1 MTPDTRLLI
10 ENLYFKELLNEEIQ
24 FFEQYESLLG
34 ERTKEFFDVYCEG
47 LAFQKA
53 LILELECV
61 QITDQ
66 ILQEKFGDQFAAK
79 VAGFGAKAG
88 AKVLNLATGGKWGGT
103 LGDKLRN
110 KMMKGVSPEEW
121 DTRTYLTSR
130 NKNFVRSVGDYL
142 GQLKTFDKTLP
153 DKVGLVPVKMSG
165 WAGGIWQKGKQI
177 LGGAGD
183 TALAGLAVP
192 GAALTGTVFA
202 GVGGTEKLLRKLNEL
217 FDAEWKKL
225 QNLKPVQDFDRL
237 FEVKKK
243 LLRDKLSKLD
253 STGKETSAIIST
265 IDALGKYGREN
276 PIKSGIIIGLL
287 TFATAIGAGTLGLV
301 TLTAAQLPLLL
312 GAIAFVLNTGFELLT
327 GQSASSAVG
336 SGIKTGIGTAA
347 GSAVGGVA
355 GAALSENN
363 SLKLTDIVNNILS
376 EADETPATSGS
387 PAVPTNPTTP
397 AAPAA
402 LNPNQ
407 VKAVENLKL
416 NLVKEISTYLKDIA
430 KTFKVKG
437 SSTQQLIDNLKKIPQ
452 AKSAV
457 DILES
462 LMAEFPKYKLDF
474 PADVVVDEKE
484 AATPPTPATPDGGG
498 GGGQGGGGGGGGQ
511 GGGGGGQGGGG
522 GGGQGGGDTPPGT
535 TPPGTTPPGTT
546 PPGTTPPGTTPPGT
560 TPPGTTPPGT
570 TPPGTTPPGTTPPGT
585 TPPGTTPPGTTP
597 PGTTPPDGTT
607 PAVPGT
613 TAAPTPDQ
621 IKMVKAF
628 LSKVNDV
635 SGFLK
640 NIDPNT
646 VDLVKL
652 RPVLLTSLDLFDIIV
667 GGKYSAVKV
676 NKNIDGLFYV
686 ALRPPQVQQG
696 QPAAGVVKEA
706 AQTNIPLNK
715 ASIQILQKLKK
726 NPLVAGGVLQ
736 RLQKLMTINPA
747 NPNDAKNVQLFL
759 RLVRDSIMT
768 KTDQI
773 VRKSVGT
780 NTGVLRKEFL
790 SEAITSSDMTMF
802 INEFNLLVSDLV
814 ALIQQLRNI
823 NLAAKPQAAVKDGHS
838 LVGKGNDGIGEND
851 VYQFTNNKWYYFGK
865 IDQLKAT
872 GETVKDPELLKDLS
886 IVAGNRDDSD
896 KVKKAKDVSKQTPK
910 QSSEKKPTTPEKDK
924 GSETKPEEPKK

>member
-88 AKVLNLATGGKWGGT
+88 AKVLNLATGGKLGGT

-336 SGIKTGIGTAA
+336 SGIKTGISTAA
-347 GSAVGGVA
+347 GSAVGGGV

-363 SLKLTDIVNNILS
+363 SLKLTQIVNNILS

-498 GGGQGGGGGGGGQ
+498 GGGQGGGGGGQ
-511 GGGGGGQGGGG
+511 GGGGGN
-522 GGGQGGGDTPPGT
+522 P
-535 TPPGTTPPGTT
+535 
-546 PPGTTPPGTTPPGT
+546 
-560 TPPGTTPPGT
+560 
-570 TPPGTTPPGTTPPGT
+570 PPGT

-597 PGTTPPDGTT
+597 PGTTPPDGTDPSAPGTT
-607 PAVPGT
+607 PKVGST

-621 IKMVKAF
+621 IKMVKSF

-635 SGFLK
+635 SGFLR

-736 RLQKLMTINPA
+736 RLQKLMTVNPA

-780 NTGVLRKEFL
+780 NTGVMRKEFL
-790 SEAITSSDMTMF
+790 SEAITSSDITIF
-802 INEFNLLVSDLV
+802 INEFNMLVSDLV

-872 GETVKDPELLKDLS
+872 GETVKDSELLKDLS

-896 KVKKAKDVSKQTPK
+896 KVKKAKDASKQTPK

>member
-24 FFEQYESLLG
+24 FFEQYESLLAD
-34 ERTKEFFDVYCEG
+34 RTKEFFDIYCEG

-560 TPPGTTPPGT
+560 TPP
-570 TPPGTTPPGTTPPGT
+570 
-585 TPPGTTPPGTTP
+585 
-597 PGTTPPDGTT
+597 DGTT

>member
-437 SSTQQLIDNLKKIPQ
+437 SSTQQLIDNLKTIPQ

-511 GGGGGGQGGGG
+511 GGGGGGQGGG
-522 GGGQGGGDTPPGT
+522 D
-535 TPPGTTPPGTT
+535 
-546 PPGTTPPGTTPPGT
+546 
-560 TPPGTTPPGT
+560 

>member
-1 MTPDTRLLI
+1 MTSDTRLLI

-24 FFEQYESLLG
+24 FFEQYESLLAD
-34 ERTKEFFDVYCEG
+34 RTKEFFDIYCEG

-88 AKVLNLATGGKWGGT
+88 AKVLNFATGGKLGGT

-336 SGIKTGIGTAA
+336 SGIKTGISAAA
-347 GSAVGGVA
+347 GSTVGGGV

-363 SLKLTDIVNNILS
+363 SLKLTQIVNNILS

-416 NLVKEISTYLKDIA
+416 NLVKEIST
-430 KTFKVKG
+430 
-437 SSTQQLIDNLKKIPQ
+437 
-452 AKSAV
+452 
-457 DILES
+457 
-462 LMAEFPKYKLDF
+462 
-474 PADVVVDEKE
+474 
-484 AATPPTPATPDGGG
+484 
-498 GGGQGGGGGGGGQ
+498 
-511 GGGGGGQGGGG
+511 
-522 GGGQGGGDTPPGT
+522 
-535 TPPGTTPPGTT
+535 
-546 PPGTTPPGTTPPGT
+546 
-560 TPPGTTPPGT
+560 
-570 TPPGTTPPGTTPPGT
+570 
-585 TPPGTTPPGTTP
+585 
-597 PGTTPPDGTT
+597 
-607 PAVPGT
+607 
-613 TAAPTPDQ
+613 
-621 IKMVKAF
+621 
-628 LSKVNDV
+628 
-635 SGFLK
+635 
-640 NIDPNT
+640 
-646 VDLVKL
+646 
-652 RPVLLTSLDLFDIIV
+652 
-667 GGKYSAVKV
+667 
-676 NKNIDGLFYV
+676 
-686 ALRPPQVQQG
+686 
-696 QPAAGVVKEA
+696 
-706 AQTNIPLNK
+706 
-715 ASIQILQKLKK
+715 
-726 NPLVAGGVLQ
+726 
-736 RLQKLMTINPA
+736 
-747 NPNDAKNVQLFL
+747 
-759 RLVRDSIMT
+759 
-768 KTDQI
+768 
-773 VRKSVGT
+773 
-780 NTGVLRKEFL
+780 
-790 SEAITSSDMTMF
+790 
-802 INEFNLLVSDLV
+802 
-814 ALIQQLRNI
+814 
-823 NLAAKPQAAVKDGHS
+823 
-838 LVGKGNDGIGEND
+838 
-851 VYQFTNNKWYYFGK
+851 
-865 IDQLKAT
+865 
-872 GETVKDPELLKDLS
+872 
-886 IVAGNRDDSD
+886 
-896 KVKKAKDVSKQTPK
+896 
-910 QSSEKKPTTPEKDK
+910 
-924 GSETKPEEPKK
+924 